1 MLKEIFPVLPVLYV
15 YLYCISVG
23 YILMG
28 LFAQRRFSL
37 RMTVLLITGTVMIMM
52 VINILA
58 WQALGMMCYVR
69 FFPLINHIP
78 LFFFAALISHA
89 RGLRLLFQMLSCVLF
104 CYFILHASLLLYF
117 LCGQQWLVVPVGILL
132 FTFLIIFCFFRYIR
146 PLYQEIMDQLTRG
159 WTLICLVLAF
169 YYVMEFVVITDFVGD
184 SLFATITKP
193 AFTFMTAMVYGLIF
207 FLFTTVRR
215 EAAISRSH
223 AIATLQVSA
232 LRDRIEASQQA
243 EERIRIER
251 HDLRHRLNTL
261 TGLLETG
268 DTAAALA
275 YIQKAQE
282 QIDQTVPARWCT
294 DPVLNAVC
302 SIYFQ
307 QAASQ
312 HIVVS
317 ADLSFPDPLPVD
329 VSGLSVVLAN
339 ALENA
344 ITACKALPE
353 ADRRIICRSIAYPR
367 LMLHI
372 ANPFTGTIAFDA
384 SGLPMATDKGH
395 GIGIRS
401 IKTFCDQYNAL
412 LTCTAEAGW
421 FTLRIAF

>member
-1 MLKEIFPVLPVLYV
+1 MLTQLYPLFYV
-15 YLYCISVG
+15 YQYFIIVG
-23 YILMG
+23 YVLMG
-28 LFAQRRFSL
+28 LFAQRRFSI
-37 RMTVLLITGTVMIMM
+37 RVTVLLIVGIVLLMPAINTV
-52 VINILA
+52 A
-58 WQALGMMCYVR
+58 WNTLGQARYVR

-232 LRDRIEASQQA
+232 LRDRIDASQQA

-344 ITACKALPE
+344 ITACKALPPKE
-353 ADRRIICRSIAYPR
+353 RRIICRSIAHPR
-367 LMLHI
+367 MMLHI
-372 ANPFTGTIAFDA
+372 ANPCSEPVHFDHT
-384 SGLPMATDKGH
+384 GLPRSAKAGH
-395 GIGIRS
+395 GTGMRS
-401 IKTFCDQYNAL
+401 IQAFCETHDAL
-412 LTCTAEAGW
+412 LECVAEAGW